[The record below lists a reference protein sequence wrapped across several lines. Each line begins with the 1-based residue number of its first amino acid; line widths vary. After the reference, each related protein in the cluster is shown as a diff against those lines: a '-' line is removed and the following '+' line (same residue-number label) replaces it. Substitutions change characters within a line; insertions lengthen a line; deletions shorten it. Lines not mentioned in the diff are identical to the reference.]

1 MSASQ
6 IENEVLSF
14 PVDPHQGHG
23 ESNPIGE
30 DLGNENDEIVDHD
43 HIEFSP
49 REPGEAKPEGESQ
62 HYEPV
67 PVGVEQADPIEHE
80 PTRVGWLEWEND
92 VEAFASRQ
100 GGGTINWS
108 LAERKWSASL
118 HSTFA
123 AATSLFT
130 TIKRKLHRL
139 ELYTPSTIN
148 FKSLWGYGDNVQSAW
163 NTQAGYV
170 DSFNYSLWVTD
181 PRDIL
186 LPVDQV
192 QILYDVPLSM
202 SVFGRARTHTN
213 LMAGLPIDAV
223 RSYIGEFNLASS
235 FHQKIL
241 TKATRGDTHQAF
253 LTIAFTRL
261 FAIKAAEETGSQS
274 LAYLTSSEAFNSAFI
289 PVKSGDENPK
299 RTIATYVNDYEPSNL
314 ITLPLGSS
322 IQDFYTM
329 YYLAGNSR
337 LFTTIAHG
345 NVDKVAYSPFDSFKA
360 GIGFLINPLVGDQL
374 LRPQTGK
381 TNNVQLIS
389 SAAEDLLSRYIN
401 EHNLWSQAS
410 TARAHAL
417 LLTTNPRVGITTSLP
432 MPCHFSDFSIGMF
445 ANPRA
450 AQDFTRVLAP
460 GEDIIPILA
469 TSWMLNLMA
478 LDVTCEG
485 VFTCFENNGVSLS
498 SNNFVS
504 QASLRLDELLP
515 EGMSHLALP
524 VIEKLLGDKY
534 PDVNQYISHSP
545 LELAK
550 HLAANYDERPIRFS
564 SYLYLEDEAEE
575 EGMKLVFSESAR
587 TQLWQRKD
595 CTLRERVI
603 ASYLAY
609 DQVVGYNEQMLRLDY
624 YNLDPTTDRTHI
636 IPDQSY
642 NKNQLQFLKGKPK
655 AQDVTCFFHH
665 VAFTTGVSDSWK
677 ASLSNLHLEHKSEIA
692 SWAGLSEQFEAAL
705 ASSRDWCD
713 DDSDSEDDG
722 PRPSKNA
729 RAKGKEKVI
738 AASRPT
744 IQEPPSRGSGHASG
758 ASASGAKTVDSNA
771 SKPKNTGAGGGWEV
785 PRKTC
790 RTRPGGSGRRAAQ
803 AIEFAGN
810 PFEVLATRPGSS
822 GLQEPEVPDF
832 AGNPFEGLPDVGPDD
847 SISHI
852 GSGVEVPIDWEDYT
866 LDVNDISIVGRRT
879 RNSSTGRKFKVKNE
893 PTEDQYL
900 NQTIQQNKDALS
912 NLLNRSNPSEM
923 DVKLVDGYFPRGK
936 DDQLKRAM
944 YTVGSLTKN
953 VKQITSDTRKIKLW
967 RQFLVN
973 GIGGKNAW
981 AVTVSLFILGNTLT
995 QEAENYLIEVG
1006 LLKTTY
1012 DEWNSKWSSFNDI
1025 IRNSWASG
1033 NWQFSSDD
1041 FVQCLYMSNAVGR
1054 PHREVDW
1061 DDEIR
1066 KRSQPGK
1073 EIHIIERSGT
1083 REATKQELRQM
1094 LWDTLEAEATYKPT
1108 FSSSFRDFYK
1118 KRANWM
1124 IRGSM
1129 AGERNVAKEDKAV
1142 WLDLQSEGLGIRTNT
1157 TKTDVA
1163 EWVTADDLE
1172 KVLENP
1178 PIHLARAHTKGNE
1191 NGKIRAIY
1199 GSLYSHYVF
1208 GSYWSY
1214 HYEDRLSFKS
1224 ASLNKS
1230 NSTLICEAEERAKAC
1245 EEGKVITCLDY
1256 PDFNSSHS
1264 CQLQRLV
1271 IEVISNWCQS
1281 KGLKPHKDLTDI
1293 TSWYAKSFENQY
1305 FRVPTTGEWH
1315 KAEST
1320 MFSGVRQT
1328 TIINTL
1334 INLTYHRHYLKM
1346 SHLLG
1351 SPLQVHHAF
1360 VLGDDG
1366 WVAFQTMED
1375 ARTYVSIAEHCK
1387 MSLNPIKQL
1396 TSQGR
1401 GEYLRLIYDKDGHI
1415 RGCPVRSLSSAVHG
1429 NVESNKPSVATQR
1442 VTEFYSQWAMLA
1454 RRGLDRGFAQR
1465 VFENLSF
1472 YEVDKDN
1479 RVGKQTVLRLLYGTK
1494 KSTGLGLYP
1503 IKEMP
1508 DLRDEQTKSIELDPM
1523 ALASE
1528 ERSAAE
1534 VLNKHNKSKQFKA
1547 SGDFVS
1553 WIESKYG
1560 VVWKHLGK
1568 TQAVNLFAAANLLEG
1583 GAKSTVQHQ
1592 AALYAATQSI
1602 FSRSQWAESQRQAK
1616 ERKPTQITA
1625 EQVEKDYREIRATE
1639 DRMTAMVADIGKLVR
1654 FMSEDSVQNMKQI
1667 LSRELGIGL
1676 AGIEKALNSMRNS
1689 RPDKVDYVPT
1699 PHLVPELE
1707 SLYTMW
1713 LVVQPDPT
1721 NVLTI
1726 PNWLYPASKRMR
1738 Y

>member
-1 MSASQ
+1 MSAPL
-6 IENEVLSF
+6 NPTEVRAF
-14 PVDPHQGHG
+14 AADPHDGHG

-30 DLGNENDEIVDHD
+30 ELGNENDEVVDHE
-43 HIEFSP
+43 HVAFEP
-49 REPGEAKPEGESQ
+49 RTPGEAEPAGESQ

-80 PTRVGWLEWEND
+80 PSKVGWLNWEND

-108 LAERKWSASL
+108 LAERKWGATL
-118 HSTFA
+118 HQPFA

-130 TIKRKLHRL
+130 SIKRKLHRL
-139 ELYTPSTIN
+139 ELYTPSAIN
-148 FKSLWGYGDNVQSAW
+148 FKSLWGYGENVQSAW

-186 LPVDQV
+186 LPIDPV

-213 LMAGLPIDAV
+213 LMAGMPIDAV
-223 RSYIGEFNLASS
+223 RSYIGEFNLAGS

-241 TKATRGDTHQAF
+241 TKATRGDTHHAF
-253 LTIAFTRL
+253 LTIAFSRL
-261 FAIKAAEETGSQS
+261 FAIKAAEESGCKS

-289 PVKSGDENPK
+289 PVKPSDSNAR
-299 RTIATYVNDYEPSNL
+299 RTVATFVNDNEPSNL

-322 IQDFYTM
+322 VQDFYTM

-337 LFTTIAHG
+337 LFTTVAYG
-345 NVDKVAYSPFDSFKA
+345 EVDKVVYSPLDSFKA
-360 GIGFLINPLVGDQL
+360 GVGFLINPLVGDRL

-381 TNNVQLIS
+381 TNNVQLS
-389 SAAEDLLSRYIN
+389 SSEAEDLLSRYIN
-401 EHNLWSQAS
+401 EHNLWAQAN

-417 LLTTNPRVGITTSLP
+417 ILTTNPRVGVASSLP
-432 MPCHFSDFSIGMF
+432 MPCHFSDYTVGMF

-460 GEDIIPILA
+460 GEDVLPVI
-469 TSWMLNLMA
+469 TTCWMLSLMA
-478 LDVTCEG
+478 LDVLSES
-485 VFTCFENNGVSLS
+485 VFTCFENNGVGLN

-504 QASLRLDELLP
+504 QVSLRLGDLVP

-524 VIEKLLGDKY
+524 VIERLLGEKY
-534 PDVNQYISHSP
+534 PDINQYISHSP

-550 HLAANYDERPIRFS
+550 HLAANYNERPIRFS
-564 SYLYLEDEAEE
+564 SYLYLDDEAEE
-575 EGMKLVFSESAR
+575 EGMKIVFNEAMRS
-587 TQLWQRKD
+587 QLWQRKD
-595 CTLRERVI
+595 CTLRERTM
-603 ASYLAY
+603 AMYLAY
-609 DQVVGYNEQMLRLDY
+609 DQTIGYNEHMLRLDY
-624 YNLDPTTDRTHI
+624 YNIEPTVDRIHV

-655 AQDVTCFFHH
+655 AQDVTCIFHQ
-665 VAFTTGVSDSWK
+665 VAFSTGVTDSWK
-677 ASLSNLHLEHKSEIA
+677 ASLHNLQMGEQSEIT
-692 SWAGLSEQFEAAL
+692 SWTSLNAEFEAAI
-705 ASSRDWCD
+705 ANSRNWCE
-713 DDSDSEDDG
+713 DSDDEEDE
-722 PRPSKNA
+722 PEYK
-729 RAKGKEKVI
+729 AK
-738 AASRPT
+738 S
-744 IQEPPSRGSGHASG
+744 
-758 ASASGAKTVDSNA
+758 SGAKGQGD
-771 SKPKNTGAGGGWEV
+771 KPTKLATLAKPAAPTTPTKAAGVSRQGGTPTPANPTTPKGGWEQ
-785 PRKTC
+785 PKKTC
-790 RTRPGGSGRRAAQ
+790 RTRPGGSGVRAHTGNDF
-803 AIEFAGN
+803 IGN
-810 PFEVLATRPGSS
+810 PFDVLS
-822 GLQEPEVPDF
+822 EI
-832 AGNPFEGLPDVGPDD
+832 GPDD
-847 SISHI
+847 SVSHI
-852 GSGVEVPIDWEDYT
+852 GSGVDVPIDWEDFT
-866 LDVNDISIVGRRT
+866 LDVNDLSIVGRRT
-879 RNSSTGRKFKVKNE
+879 RNSSTGRRFKIKPE
-893 PTEDQYL
+893 LTDDQYL
-900 NQTIQQNKDALS
+900 DQTIQQNKDALA
-912 NLLNRSNPSEM
+912 NALNRTNPSDA
-923 DVKLVDGYFPRGK
+923 DVKLIDSYFPRGK
-936 DDQLKRAM
+936 DEQLKRAM
-944 YTVGSLTKN
+944 YTVGSLAKN
-953 VKQITSDTRKIKLW
+953 VRQICSETKRIKLW
-967 RQFLVN
+967 KQFLVN

-995 QEAENYLIEVG
+995 PEAHEYIIEVG
-1006 LLKTTY
+1006 LLQTNY
-1012 DEWNSKWSSFNDI
+1012 DSWNSKWSSFNDI

-1033 NWQFSSDD
+1033 KWKFSSDD
-1041 FVQCLYMSNAVGR
+1041 FVQCLYLSNAVGR
-1054 PHREVDW
+1054 PHRDVDW
-1061 DDEIR
+1061 DDEIQ
-1066 KRSQPGK
+1066 KRSKPGR
-1073 EIHIIERSGT
+1073 EIHIIERGGT
-1083 REATKQELRQM
+1083 REANEQELKAM
-1094 LWDTLEAEATYKPT
+1094 LWDTLEAEATYKPS
-1108 FSSSFRDFYK
+1108 FSPSFEDFYK

-1129 AGERNVAKEDKAV
+1129 AGERNIAKEDRAV
-1142 WLDLQSEGLGIRTNT
+1142 WLDFQNEGLGIRTNT

-1163 EWVTADDLE
+1163 EWVTAEELAQ
-1172 KVLENP
+1172 VLDSP

-1230 NSTLICEAEERAKAC
+1230 NSTLISEAEERAKAC
-1245 EEGKVITCLDY
+1245 EEKKTITCLDY
-1256 PDFNSSHS
+1256 PDFNASHS
-1264 CQLQRLV
+1264 CKLQRLV
-1271 IEVISNWCQS
+1271 IETISNWCQS
-1281 KGLKPHKDLTDI
+1281 KGLRAHDDLLDI
-1293 TSWYAKSFENQY
+1293 TKWYSKSFENQY

-1346 SHLLG
+1346 SHFLG

-1366 WVAFQTMED
+1366 WVAFNTMED

-1396 TSQGR
+1396 TSEGR
-1401 GEYLRLIYDKDGHI
+1401 GEYLRLIYDRDGHI

-1442 VTEFYSQWAMLA
+1442 VTEFYSQWSMLA
-1454 RRGLDRGFAQR
+1454 RRGLDRTFAQR

-1472 YEVDKDN
+1472 YEIDKDN
-1479 RVGKQTVLRLLYGTK
+1479 KIGKDAVLRFLYGTK

-1503 IKEMP
+1503 ISEMP
-1508 DLRDEQTKSIELDPM
+1508 ELKDEQTVKIEMDPM
-1523 ALASE
+1523 SLASE
-1528 ERSAAE
+1528 EQVAAD
-1534 VLNKHNKSKQFKA
+1534 VLTKHNKAKQFKA

-1568 TQAVNLFAAANLLEG
+1568 TQAVNLFAASNLLEG
-1583 GAKSTVQHQ
+1583 GAKSSVQHQ

-1602 FSRSQWAESQRQAK
+1602 FSRARWAESHRQAR

-1625 EQVEKDYREIRATE
+1625 EQVEKDYREVRATE
-1639 DRMTAMVADIGKLVR
+1639 DRLTSMVADIGKLIR
-1654 FMSEDSVQNMKQI
+1654 FMSDDSVQSLKQT
-1667 LSRELGIGL
+1667 LSKELGIGL
-1676 AGIEKALNSMRNS
+1676 AGVEKALNSMRNT
-1689 RPDKVDYVPT
+1689 RPDKIDYVPT

-1713 LVVQPDPT
+1713 LVVQLDPT
-1721 NVLTI
+1721 NVVTI